1 MGKLMAH
8 LLGEDWSRR
17 IDRRKHFETKKGGA
31 GHGV

>member
-8 LLGEDWSRR
+8 LLGKEWSR
-17 IDRRKHFETKKGGA
+17 IDRRNHFETKKGGA